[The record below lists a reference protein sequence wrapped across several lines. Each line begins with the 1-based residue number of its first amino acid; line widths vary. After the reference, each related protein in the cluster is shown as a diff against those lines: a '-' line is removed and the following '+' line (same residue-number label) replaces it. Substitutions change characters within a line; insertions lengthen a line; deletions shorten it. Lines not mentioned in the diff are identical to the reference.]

1 MTERELQLLY
11 AIQTLV
17 TQRQHPQGNFYFF
30 CLKYSEYQLFLSLL
44 GLLQGIFETLYDG
57 NVVSEEGF
65 ESWVTSE
72 EPSEREGKTVALKSI
87 ASFMTWMR
95 EADPD
100 SDQEADG

>member
-1 MTERELQLLY
+1 M
-11 AIQTLV
+11 
-17 TQRQHPQGNFYFF
+17 
-30 CLKYSEYQLFLSLL
+30 KYSEYQLFLSLS

-65 ESWVTSE
+65 QSWAAGE
-72 EPSEREGKTVALKSI
+72 DPSESEGKAIALKSVK
-87 ASFMTWMR
+87 SFMTWLN